1 MSAPTAEVVICGA
14 GIAGVAA
21 AYHLA
26 VRRGVR
32 SVVLVDERPPLSL
45 TSDKSAESYRNWW
58 PGPGDDMA
66 ALMNRSIDLMEELAG
81 ESDNVFLMN
90 RRGYLFATAKPGQ
103 VEGYVKV
110 AEDAAARGVGPLR
123 LHRSAGGD
131 YRPSPATGYEGQ
143 PTGTDVV
150 TDPAPDPPPLPLP
163 RRGDG
168 RAAARAPLRLVQ
180 RPAAR
185 HVHARARARS
195 GRAPDRG
202 ASGRGGDGGGR
213 VSGVRVSGAGGGRTI
228 GTPRFVNAAGP
239 YVKAVGRLLDVEIPV
254 FCERHAKVAFHD
266 TQGVVPRHAP
276 MMIWTDPVRLPWS
289 DDEREEL
296 GQAEGLR
303 HLLDEMPAGVHGRP
317 EGGGDSP
324 VMLGVWTYDVE
335 PMEPRFP
342 VEFDPAYAEI
352 VIRGMTRLIPGLGAY
367 VPRLPKHFVD
377 GGYYTKTEENRL
389 LVGTAPGRGR
399 VHAGGA
405 LRLRDD
411 VLERRRRSAGRLHR
425 GAAAPPVRARV
436 PPRSLPGSRLP
447 DAARRV
453 GGFGAALALA
463 PVLHR
468 VAQDQLELRPTDR
481 RGAPPTA
488 GAAGFSVPS
497 IRAGTSRSPYSRC
510 AVRPLG
516 MPTSRISDMER
527 PWQRLAPL
535 RVASGRA
542 TGTPIS
548 SAARRCRSGDVA

>member
-1 MSAPTAEVVICGA
+1 MSAETAEVVICGA

-32 SVVLVDERPPLSL
+32 SVVLVDERPPLTL

-66 ALMNRSIDLMEELAG
+66 ALMNRSIDLMEDLAR

-90 RRGYLFATAKPGQ
+90 RRGYLFATAQPEQ
-103 VEGYVKV
+103 IPGYVKA

-150 TDPAPDPPPLPLP
+150 TDPELI
-163 RRGDG
+163 RRHFPYLAEDTLG
-168 RAAARAPLRLVQ
+168 LL
-180 RPAAR
+180 
-185 HVHARARARS
+185 HARRCGWFSGQQLGMYMLERAREAGVRLIEGRVDGVETAGGRVIGAQVS
-195 GRAPDRG
+195 G
-202 ASGRGGDGGGR
+202 GGGR
-213 VSGVRVSGAGGGRTI
+213 RTI

-239 YVKAVGRLLDVEIPV
+239 HVKTVGRLLDVEIPV

-266 TQGVVPRHAP
+266 TQAVVPRHAP

-296 GQAEGLR
+296 GQAESLR
-303 HLLDEMPAGVHGRP
+303 HLLEEMPAGVHGRP

-324 VMLGVWTYDVE
+324 IMLGVWTYDVE

-352 VIRGMTRLIPGLGAY
+352 VIRGMTRLIPGLRAY

-389 LVGTAPGRGR
+389 LSGPLPVEGAY
-399 VHAGGA
+399 VLGG
-405 LRLRDD
+405 L
-411 VLERRRRSAGRLHR
+411 SGYGMMSSN
-425 GAAAPPVRARV
+425 GAAD
-436 PPRSLPGSRLP
+436 L
-447 DAARRV
+447 
-453 GGFGAALALA
+453 LADYIA
-463 PVLHR
+463 
-468 VAQDQLELRPTDR
+468 E
-481 RGAPPTA
+481 
-488 GAAGFSVPS
+488 
-497 IRAGTSRSPYSRC
+497 
-510 AVRPLG
+510 RPL
-516 MPTSRISDMER
+516 PRYA
-527 PWQRLAPL
+527 PAFRLDRYESPAYRAL
-535 RVASGRA
+535 LADWGDSGQL
-542 TGTPIS
+542 
-548 SAARRCRSGDVA
+548 